1 LDPTAVCPPT
11 LLTSQPHLLIF
22 NAPNHPCVA
31 AGPNGC
37 GKSTLLR
44 LVMGQE
50 EPITGR
56 VQLGPHN
63 IVPAYFAQNQADALD
78 LKQNVLQT
86 MVKAAPDAQL
96 NDVKAL
102 LGRMMFNGK
111 AMEKK
116 VGACL
121 CVCPYICVCLSA
133 VCLSL
138 SISVCPARLEANE
151 SLPVSVCLCHCLSV
165 AQ

>member
-1 LDPTAVCPPT
+1 MAKAHCCAPFTGQQDLLPLAECSLDPTAVCPPT

-50 EPITGR
+50 EPISGR

-116 VGACL
+116 VGLCL
-121 CVCPYICVCLSA
+121 CVCPCVCRVL
-133 VCLSL
+133 
-138 SISVCPARLEANE
+138 SVCKELDKEA
-151 SLPVSVCLCHCLSV
+151 
-165 AQ
+165 

>member
-1 LDPTAVCPPT
+1 
-11 LLTSQPHLLIF
+11 
-22 NAPNHPCVA
+22 
-31 AGPNGC
+31 
-37 GKSTLLR
+37 
-44 LVMGQE
+44 MGQE
-50 EPITGR
+50 KPISGQ

-102 LGRMMFNGK
+102 LGRMMFSGK

-116 VGACL
+116 VGAWTQQDSQE
-121 CVCPYICVCLSA
+121 VIEHVFM
-133 VCLSL
+133 
-138 SISVCPARLEANE
+138 
-151 SLPVSVCLCHCLSV
+151 SLP
-165 AQ
+165 A

>member
-1 LDPTAVCPPT
+1 MT
-11 LLTSQPHLLIF
+11 LHHWRSATWAPQQSACLHYSPANPHLLVF
-22 NAPNHPCVA
+22 KAVTRPYVA

-50 EPITGR
+50 EPISGR

-116 VGACL
+116 VGLCL
-121 CVCPYICVCLSA
+121 CVCPHVCLG
-133 VCLSL
+133 L
-138 SISVCPARLEANE
+138 CPCVH
-151 SLPVSVCLCHCLSV
+151 P
-165 AQ
+165 

>member
-1 LDPTAVCPPT
+1 MLVS
-11 LLTSQPHLLIF
+11 LLFATIP
-22 NAPNHPCVA
+22 
-31 AGPNGC
+31 GPNGC

-50 EPITGR
+50 DPISGR

-78 LKQNVLQT
+78 LQQSVLQT

-102 LGRMMFNGK
+102 LGRMMFNSK

-116 VGACL
+116 VCTARPSPHHGSRLVGAHLSMLHGQLGNVGVCLALLQDACL
-121 CVCPYICVCLSA
+121 AP
-133 VCLSL
+133 
-138 SISVCPARLEANE
+138 LEWYN
-151 SLPVSVCLCHCLSV
+151 
-165 AQ
+165 

>member
-1 LDPTAVCPPT
+1 MPAVEHLAGLHGSSKSTFTQDPTPSCAFITLTPAVY
-11 LLTSQPHLLIF
+11 
-22 NAPNHPCVA
+22 

-44 LVMGQE
+44 LIMGQE
-50 EPITGR
+50 DPISGR

-78 LKQNVLQT
+78 LKMSVLQT
-86 MVKAAPDAQL
+86 MIKAAPEAQL

-102 LGRMMFNGK
+102 LGRMMFSGK

-116 VGACL
+116 VIK
-121 CVCPYICVCLSA
+121 P
-133 VCLSL
+133 
-138 SISVCPARLEANE
+138 PDW
-151 SLPVSVCLCHCLSV
+151 P
-165 AQ
+165 

>member
-1 LDPTAVCPPT
+1 MFVC
-11 LLTSQPHLLIF
+11 
-22 NAPNHPCVA
+22 V

-44 LVMGQE
+44 LIMGQE
-50 EPITGR
+50 EPISGR

-78 LKQNVLQT
+78 LHHNVLQT

-102 LGRMMFNGK
+102 LGRMMFSGK

-116 VGACL
+116 VCTL
-121 CVCPYICVCLSA
+121 L
-133 VCLSL
+133 
-138 SISVCPARLEANE
+138 
-151 SLPVSVCLCHCLSV
+151 
-165 AQ
+165 Q

>member
-1 LDPTAVCPPT
+1 MLNLNG
-11 LLTSQPHLLIF
+11 LL
-22 NAPNHPCVA
+22 

-44 LVMGQE
+44 LIMGQE
-50 EPITGR
+50 KPISGW

-102 LGRMMFNGK
+102 LGRMMFSGK

-116 VGACL
+116 VRFHLGVLVLGCGLGCL
-121 CVCPYICVCLSA
+121 VGVRSGGLAWGSWG
-133 VCLSL
+133 
-138 SISVCPARLEANE
+138 
-151 SLPVSVCLCHCLSV
+151 LPVGFRMGFWVLVWGFSGLGVLRSGGLALS
-165 AQ
+165 

>member
-1 LDPTAVCPPT
+1 
-11 LLTSQPHLLIF
+11 
-22 NAPNHPCVA
+22 
-31 AGPNGC
+31 
-37 GKSTLLR
+37 
-44 LVMGQE
+44 MGQE
-50 EPITGR
+50 EPISGR

-121 CVCPYICVCLSA
+121 CACPHVCLCVCLCA
-133 VCLSL
+133 VW
-138 SISVCPARLEANE
+138 VDKEG
-151 SLPVSVCLCHCLSV
+151 
-165 AQ
+165 

>member
-1 LDPTAVCPPT
+1 ML
-11 LLTSQPHLLIF
+11 H
-22 NAPNHPCVA
+22 HECVTCL

-44 LVMGQE
+44 LIMDQE
-50 EPITGR
+50 KPISGR

-102 LGRMMFNGK
+102 LGRMMFSGK

-116 VGACL
+116 VLVFPLCL
-121 CVCPYICVCLSA
+121 GFALCLGRSQTA
-133 VCLSL
+133 
-138 SISVCPARLEANE
+138 E
-151 SLPVSVCLCHCLSV
+151 
-165 AQ
+165 

>member
-1 LDPTAVCPPT
+1 
-11 LLTSQPHLLIF
+11 
-22 NAPNHPCVA
+22 
-31 AGPNGC
+31 
-37 GKSTLLR
+37 
-44 LVMGQE
+44 MGQE
-50 EPITGR
+50 EPISGR

-63 IVPAYFAQNQADALD
+63 IVAAYFAQNQADALD

-121 CVCPYICVCLSA
+121 CVCPCVCQCVCPCVCLFVRSRA
-133 VCLSL
+133 VWLDKQRWKTTRVCLAV
-138 SISVCPARLEANE
+138 SVLVN
-151 SLPVSVCLCHCLSV
+151 VCLCVCRTVTLC
-165 AQ
+165 

>member
-1 LDPTAVCPPT
+1 MKSHTHTYTHTHTRSHARTHAHC
-11 LLTSQPHLLIF
+11 
-22 NAPNHPCVA
+22 AG

-50 EPITGR
+50 DPISGR
-56 VQLGPHN
+56 VQLGPYN

-78 LKQNVLQT
+78 LKQDVLQT

-116 VGACL
+116 VNADTRCPVTCCAVL
-121 CVCPYICVCLSA
+121 CCAVLCCGKKVCVVPSCQA
-133 VCLSL
+133 
-138 SISVCPARLEANE
+138 
-151 SLPVSVCLCHCLSV
+151 LCCFKLLCC
-165 AQ
+165 A

>member
-1 LDPTAVCPPT
+1 MLMSRLSVTFP
-11 LLTSQPHLLIF
+11 
-22 NAPNHPCVA
+22 
-31 AGPNGC
+31 GPNGC

-50 EPITGR
+50 DPISGR

-78 LKQNVLQT
+78 LQLSVLQT

-102 LGRMMFNGK
+102 LGRMMFNSK

-116 VGACL
+116 VCIAGFSPHHEPDLLKC
-121 CVCPYICVCLSA
+121 I
-133 VCLSL
+133 
-138 SISVCPARLEANE
+138 
-151 SLPVSVCLCHCLSV
+151 
-165 AQ
+165 

>member
-1 LDPTAVCPPT
+1 
-11 LLTSQPHLLIF
+11 
-22 NAPNHPCVA
+22 
-31 AGPNGC
+31 
-37 GKSTLLR
+37 
-44 LVMGQE
+44 MGQE
-50 EPITGR
+50 KPISGR

-102 LGRMMFNGK
+102 LGRMMFSGK

-116 VGACL
+116 VGFHL
-121 CVCPYICVCLSA
+121 GGLVGVVCWGLVWGAWGLVWNSWP
-133 VCLSL
+133 
-138 SISVCPARLEANE
+138 
-151 SLPVSVCLCHCLSV
+151 
-165 AQ
+165 

>member
-1 LDPTAVCPPT
+1 MTCFLV
-11 LLTSQPHLLIF
+11 
-22 NAPNHPCVA
+22 
-31 AGPNGC
+31 GPNGC

-50 EPITGR
+50 EPISGR

-78 LKQNVLQT
+78 LKQDVLQT

-116 VGACL
+116 VSYKIHMGMASHTKWC
-121 CVCPYICVCLSA
+121 
-133 VCLSL
+133 
-138 SISVCPARLEANE
+138 
-151 SLPVSVCLCHCLSV
+151 
-165 AQ
+165 